1 MSAGG
6 GVGLASRVRNLEIS
20 PTVAMAQRAQALQAQ
35 GVRVYNFTVGEP
47 DQPTPDIIVA
57 AACEALKAGRTKY
70 APAAGLAE
78 LRAAVAERYRQDWG
92 TSFAPEQV
100 TVTVGAKQALAQLY
114 TAILDRGGEVVVPTP
129 HWPTFAEAARIAGGR
144 PVLLPLTGKNG
155 YRLTARAVSR
165 AIGPRTRAVLVNS
178 PNNPTG
184 AVVESEELVRIA
196 RLARRRGIFMIL
208 DDTYA
213 HLIFRKEAAPA
224 LDAVAAAA
232 GDRLAVAGTMSKA
245 YCMTGWRVGWVI
257 GSRAVAAA
265 CAALNSHSIQSPAT
279 FAQIAAARAL
289 RGSQKAVRD
298 LAAEYRRRMI
308 AVQPRVDALPG
319 VLCPE
324 SEGGF
329 YLFPNV
335 ESRLSKELPDTVALS
350 LRLLEEQGVA
360 VVPGEGFGAP
370 GHFRLSLATSVE
382 DLREG
387 TRRIADFFS
396 GDPARG
402 RR

>member
-1 MSAGG
+1 MSTSG
-6 GVGLASRVRNLEIS
+6 GVRLAPRVRNLEIS
-20 PTVAMAQRAQALQAQ
+20 PTVAMAQRAHALRAQ
-35 GVRVYNFTVGEP
+35 GIRVYDFTVGEP
-47 DQPTPDIIVA
+47 DQPTPEPIVA
-57 AACEALKAGRTKY
+57 AAVEALKAGRTKY

-78 LRAAVAERYRQDWG
+78 LRAAVAQRYRQDWG

-155 YRLTARAVSR
+155 YRLTARSLSR

-178 PNNPTG
+178 PSNPTG
-184 AVVESEELVRIA
+184 AVVEPDELVRIA
-196 RLARRRGIFMIL
+196 RLARRRGVFLIL
-208 DDTYA
+208 DDTYT
-213 HLIFRKEAAPA
+213 HLIFRQEVAPP

-257 GSRAVAAA
+257 GSRPVAAA

-298 LAAEYRRRMI
+298 LAIEYRRRML
-308 AVQPRVDALPG
+308 AVQPKVDALAG
-319 VLCPE
+319 VVCPE
-324 SEGGF
+324 PEGGF

-335 ESRLSKELPDTVALS
+335 EGRLSEELPDTVALS

-370 GHFRLSLATSVE
+370 GHLRLSLATSLE

-387 TRRIADFFS
+387 TRRMAVFFS
-396 GDPARG
+396 ENAGP
-402 RR
+402 RRR

>member
-1 MSAGG
+1 MSTGG
-6 GVGLASRVRNLEIS
+6 AVRLASRVRNLAIS
-20 PTVAMAQRAQALQAQ
+20 PTVAMAQRAQALRAQ
-35 GVRVYNFTVGEP
+35 GVRVYDFTVGEP
-47 DQPTPDIIVA
+47 DQPTPAAIVA
-57 AACEALKAGRTKY
+57 AAHEALAAGQTRY
-70 APAAGLAE
+70 APAAGVPE

-114 TAILDRGGEVVVPTP
+114 AAILDRGGEIVVPTP

-144 PVLLPLTGKNG
+144 PVLLPLNGKSG
-155 YRLTARAVSR
+155 FRLTARSVAR

-178 PNNPTG
+178 PCNPTG
-184 AVVESEELVRIA
+184 AVVEPEELVAIA
-196 RLARRRGIFMIL
+196 RLARRRGVFLIL
-208 DDTYA
+208 DDTYS
-213 HLIFRKEAAPA
+213 HLIFRREKVPA

-257 GSRAVAAA
+257 GSRALAAA

-298 LAAEYRRRMI
+298 LAAEYRRRMV

-319 VLCPE
+319 VACPE

-329 YLFPNV
+329 YLFPHV
-335 ESRLSKELPDTVALS
+335 GSRLSKELPDTVALS
-350 LRLLEEQGVA
+350 ARLLAEQGVA

-370 GHFRLSLATSVE
+370 GYLRLSLAASLE
-382 DLREG
+382 DLLEG
-387 TRRIADFFS
+387 TRRLADFFS
-396 GDPARG
+396 RDPARG